1 MEDSPVILGPEP
13 KTLAIGAKNTKM
25 SKSSTKGASAVRGDE
40 RFENVTVPDDV
51 QRGDLC
57 QLVVECGDM
66 LTMSAH
72 HARAPV
78 EGVCQLCCYLSCIA
92 ALWHVLAVRLN
103 LVLSSSVV

>member
-66 LTMSAH
+66 LTMSTLITPGHPWRVFA
-72 HARAPV
+72 
-78 EGVCQLCCYLSCIA
+78 SFA
-92 ALWHVLAVRLN
+92 AI
-103 LVLSSSVV
+103 SVASLLYGMFLQCV